1 MRRLVY
7 AASSLILSGF
17 AFAATTRGAAP
28 APDLPSQI
36 MGGFGTIMAGDMGLK
51 LAVAVIFVAGFAVG
65 WWKEAHGAF

>member
-7 AASSLILSGF
+7 AASSLVMGGF
-17 AFAATTRGAAP
+17 AFAATKAAP

-36 MGGFGTIMAGDMGLK
+36 MAGFSTIMAGSLGLK

>member
-7 AASSLILSGF
+7 AASSLVMGGF
-17 AFAATTRGAAP
+17 AFAATKVQP
-28 APDLPSQI
+28 APDLPTQI
-36 MGGFGTIMAGDMGLK
+36 MSGFSAIMAGSLGLK